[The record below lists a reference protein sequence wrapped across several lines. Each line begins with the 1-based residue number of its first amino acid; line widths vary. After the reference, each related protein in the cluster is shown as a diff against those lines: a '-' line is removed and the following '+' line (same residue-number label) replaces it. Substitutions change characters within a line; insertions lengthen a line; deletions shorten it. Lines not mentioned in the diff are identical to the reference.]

1 MLFYY
6 NAVPNAVPTII
17 LFLMLFLLL
26 SYPRHRKLISIN
38 KIYTGRRNREFNLRH
53 DWNSLLSDRP
63 DLLFQRISRD
73 LYPPADAYPRYLS
86 LFAEELGLEVRYGV
100 DVGRVRAVQTPS
112 GRRYLLTDRKG
123 TEYSCR

>member
-1 MLFYY
+1 MS
-6 NAVPNAVPTII
+6 AKRPKCKCTV
-17 LFLMLFLLL
+17 LFLMLLLLL

-73 LYPPADAYPRYLS
+73 LYPHADAYPRYLA
-86 LFAEELGLEVRYGV
+86 LFAEELGLKVRYGV
-100 DVGRVRAVQTPS
+100 DVGRVRAVQTAS
-112 GRRYLLTDRKG
+112 EERRYQLTDQKEQ
-123 TEYSCR
+123 EYSCR